1 MLPQINWI
9 EWFSNHPHNEDGNRN
24 MAAFSSILESGL
36 SEEEKLRS
44 LVEEIDTVILAAD
57 ANNKIMILHSPKN
70 FGGTRSRP
78 DNKVVCMLGLGAH
91 ATCVFIDLRS
101 AFANCNIV
109 VPAVTDLSD
118 CETAQDVANIPAPEE
133 NGLVGFKGSSIFI
146 PAPVLRDAILASGTN
161 EPFELIPIVTEAAR
175 NFDSDHEEDETFTSL
190 AITHADD
197 LNAWL
202 YGVNVGSI
210 NETRYQI
217 NPDDTEVTCFSKE
230 RSAQCIKGVAGT
242 SVALDNSSVISQ
254 LTNAISAQNEE
265 ATESNRLR
273 RQEIERTINKEE
285 TKKDR
290 TKKIHHSIINMI
302 GRASAKSST
311 DESVAISATCSRF
324 LNSDNIGMAQYELV
338 HQFKDLGFPD
348 IGFAQGTAQALFVG
362 DFLYADSSTPSNF
375 TVFAFHEQE
384 PLSDSRQNE
393 YLICQLV
400 QIQGQKKSFDEIKA
414 SLKQTVH
421 VPSEFNSMGTQ
432 FQLFAAACEVFFGDE
447 SVCSTSLR
455 QLLITIG
462 RNKKT
467 FRDHIALD
475 DLFVAK
481 FMLAVDRRIQRWL
494 GMCERAT
501 VSRTQV
507 DDRVLQFDNL
517 MEDILNGQFNM
528 TLPVTFKKVQSN
540 QLGVGKGNQLGV
552 GKGDPV
558 KSGPE
563 LDKRGKKRCIDQ
575 ELASS
580 SVKNDQQCNEFKLKV
595 GEKWNDFRA
604 KCSKSRP
611 DWNNQIKMCARWH
624 IKGDCFD
631 TCQRAISHV
640 PCSKVPPKQKK
651 DFLFF
656 MEECRACVTPD
667 KKD

>member
-1 MLPQINWI
+1 
-9 EWFSNHPHNEDGNRN
+9 
-24 MAAFSSILESGL
+24 
-36 SEEEKLRS
+36 
-44 LVEEIDTVILAAD
+44 
-57 ANNKIMILHSPKN
+57 
-70 FGGTRSRP
+70 
-78 DNKVVCMLGLGAH
+78 
-91 ATCVFIDLRS
+91 
-101 AFANCNIV
+101 
-109 VPAVTDLSD
+109 
-118 CETAQDVANIPAPEE
+118 
-133 NGLVGFKGSSIFI
+133 
-146 PAPVLRDAILASGTN
+146 
-161 EPFELIPIVTEAAR
+161 
-175 NFDSDHEEDETFTSL
+175 
-190 AITHADD
+190 
-197 LNAWL
+197 
-202 YGVNVGSI
+202 
-210 NETRYQI
+210 
-217 NPDDTEVTCFSKE
+217 
-230 RSAQCIKGVAGT
+230 
-242 SVALDNSSVISQ
+242 
-254 LTNAISAQNEE
+254 
-265 ATESNRLR
+265 
-273 RQEIERTINKEE
+273 
-285 TKKDR
+285 
-290 TKKIHHSIINMI
+290 
-302 GRASAKSST
+302 
-311 DESVAISATCSRF
+311 
-324 LNSDNIGMAQYELV
+324 MAQYELV

-362 DFLYADSSTPSNF
+362 DFLYNDSSTPSNF
-375 TVFAFHEQE
+375 TIFAFHEQE
-384 PLSDSRQNE
+384 PLSDSRQND

-400 QIQGQKKSFDEIKA
+400 QIQGQKKSLDEIKA

-421 VPSEFNSMGTQ
+421 VPTEFNSMGTQ

-447 SVCSTSLR
+447 SVFCTSLR

-501 VSRTQV
+501 VSRSQV

-528 TLPVTFKKVQSN
+528 TLPVTFRKVQGN

-563 LDKRGKKRCIDQ
+563 LDKRGKKRGIDQ

-640 PCSKVPPKQKK
+640 PCSNVPPKQKK

-656 MEECRACVTPD
+656 MEECRACVIPD